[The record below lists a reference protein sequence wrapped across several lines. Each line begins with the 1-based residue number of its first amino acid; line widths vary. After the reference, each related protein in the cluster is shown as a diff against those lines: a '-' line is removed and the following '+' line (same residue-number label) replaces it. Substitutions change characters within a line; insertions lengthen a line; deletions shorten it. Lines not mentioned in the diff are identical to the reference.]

1 MKQLTRYLP
10 LILLAVTW
18 ELAARFELVSTTALP
33 PLSAVIAS
41 WIDMIKDGELIT
53 NGLSSLF
60 RAGAGLALAV
70 FVGAILGIT
79 MAWWKPV
86 NVLLAPIVEV
96 FYPLPKSALIPV
108 TVIWLGFGDGSKI
121 LLIFLG
127 CMLPVT
133 IGAFNGAQ
141 HGRQPAAHAVGRGG
155 AERHAGTAQRHPH
168 RAGAVVHSAGVVRID
183 RGAEGL
189 RFSHRLSRRQRQL
202 RCDVC
207 GGADRGVPRFRRRP
221 DLSCDHQADTGMAR
235 VATISGVE
243 MGALQIARNFLWAL
257 ARVASIVALLAAW
270 EILARSGV
278 YTHYQLPALSD
289 VIVRIGNEAWSGD
302 LWINTALT
310 LYRAL
315 TAFAICAVFGV
326 IIGMAMSRSVIAN
339 WFFDPIVSVGFPM
352 PKIAFLPVVIL
363 WLGVYDVSKITII
376 VIDAIFPV
384 IAATVIAIQGVE
396 RELIWS
402 ARNMGA
408 NNRELLTQIVLPA
421 ALPQIMTGLQVAL
434 PLSLIVA
441 VVAEMLMGGYGL
453 GGAMMTAS
461 RFANSTGVFAGI
473 VEIAVVGYC
482 LVKAMTLIRR
492 RLLIW
497 HQEANEPTT
506 V

>member
-1 MKQLTRYLP
+1 MARMTQTMPGAPEAPNGLP
-10 LILLAVTW
+10 
-18 ELAARFELVSTTALP
+18 EKAARFVYALYWAFTRMF
-33 PLSAVIAS
+33 S
-41 WIDMIKDGELIT
+41 
-53 NGLSSLF
+53 
-60 RAGAGLALAV
+60 
-70 FVGAILGIT
+70 IL
-79 MAWWKPV
+79 
-86 NVLLAPIVEV
+86 
-96 FYPLPKSALIPV
+96 
-108 TVIWLGFGDGSKI
+108 
-121 LLIFLG
+121 
-127 CMLPVT
+127 
-133 IGAFNGAQ
+133 
-141 HGRQPAAHAVGRGG
+141 
-155 AERHAGTAQRHPH
+155 
-168 RAGAVVHSAGVVRID
+168 
-183 RGAEGL
+183 
-189 RFSHRLSRRQRQL
+189 
-202 RCDVC
+202 
-207 GGADRGVPRFRRRP
+207 
-221 DLSCDHQADTGMAR
+221 
-235 VATISGVE
+235 
-243 MGALQIARNFLWAL
+243 
-257 ARVASIVALLAAW
+257 ALLATW
-270 EILARSGV
+270 EILARSGSF
-278 YTHYQLPALSD
+278 THFQLPAFSE
-289 VIVRIGNEAWSGD
+289 VVVRIGNDAWSGD

-326 IIGMAMSRSVIAN
+326 IIGMAMSRSAIAN

-421 ALPQIMTGLQVAL
+421 ASPQIMTGLQVAL

-473 VEIAVVGYC
+473 VEIAVVGYG
-482 LVKAMTLIRR
+482 LVKAMAMIRR
-492 RLLIW
+492 RLLVW

-506 V
+506 A